1 MPVVE
6 CKGIGQFVM
15 NAANSQTWKTPV
27 IVLVAG
33 CLVSAVGFG
42 ARSGMGLYL
51 DPMTVE
57 LGWTR
62 ETYALA
68 MALQNIMWGIGLPI
82 AGAIVDRHGPV
93 WVIACGAVVYA
104 LGFWGM
110 TISDTSGMLYLTGGV
125 LTGAGIAF
133 TSFTLAI
140 AAMVRAVGPEK
151 RSLVMGLGTAAGSV
165 GQIVFSPFTQ
175 SMIGQFGWS
184 NALLIMGACTLC
196 IIPLALLLRNQ
207 LQVDEPDTVG
217 LTLTAA
223 LGEAFRHRGY
233 VLLTIGFFV
242 CGFHVTFI
250 MVHLPAYVVDLGLS
264 GSVAAW
270 CLALIG
276 VFNIIGS
283 IAVGLYG
290 QRHSNSNGLSF
301 IYAGRAIVITALLL
315 LPKTEFTLYLFAC
328 AMGLLWLSTVPLT
341 TGVVTRIFGVRYMAT
356 LFSVVFFSHQLGSFI
371 GVWLGGY
378 IHDLTGTYDAVWQ
391 AAIVLG
397 IVAAVLHVPIN
408 EKPLRRAASAAG

>member
-93 WVIACGAVVYA
+93 WVIASGAVVYA

-283 IAVGLYG
+283 IAVGFYG

>member
-1 MPVVE
+1 
-6 CKGIGQFVM
+6 M

-33 CLVSAVGFG
+33 CLVSVVGFG

-93 WVIACGAVVYA
+93 WVIASGAVVYA

-165 GQIVFSPFTQ
+165 GQIVLSPFTQ

-196 IIPLALLLRNQ
+196 IIPLAL
-207 LQVDEPDTVG
+207 
-217 LTLTAA
+217 
-223 LGEAFRHRGY
+223 
-233 VLLTIGFFV
+233 
-242 CGFHVTFI
+242 
-250 MVHLPAYVVDLGLS
+250 
-264 GSVAAW
+264 
-270 CLALIG
+270 
-276 VFNIIGS
+276 
-283 IAVGLYG
+283 
-290 QRHSNSNGLSF
+290 
-301 IYAGRAIVITALLL
+301 
-315 LPKTEFTLYLFAC
+315 
-328 AMGLLWLSTVPLT
+328 
-341 TGVVTRIFGVRYMAT
+341 
-356 LFSVVFFSHQLGSFI
+356 
-371 GVWLGGY
+371 
-378 IHDLTGTYDAVWQ
+378 
-391 AAIVLG
+391 
-397 IVAAVLHVPIN
+397 
-408 EKPLRRAASAAG
+408 

>member
-33 CLVSAVGFG
+33 CLVSVVGFG

-165 GQIVFSPFTQ
+165 GQIVLSPFTQ

-196 IIPLALLLRNQ
+196 IIPLALLLHNQ
-207 LQVDEPDTVG
+207 PQVDEPDTVG

-328 AMGLLWLSTVPLT
+328 AMGLLWLSTIPLT
-341 TGVVTRIFGVRYMAT
+341 TGVVIRIFGVRYMAT

>member
-1 MPVVE
+1 
-6 CKGIGQFVM
+6 
-15 NAANSQTWKTPV
+15 
-27 IVLVAG
+27 
-33 CLVSAVGFG
+33 
-42 ARSGMGLYL
+42 
-51 DPMTVE
+51 
-57 LGWTR
+57 
-62 ETYALA
+62 
-68 MALQNIMWGIGLPI
+68 LPI

-93 WVIACGAVVYA
+93 WVIASGAVVYA

-165 GQIVFSPFTQ
+165 GQIVLSPFTQ

-184 NALLIMGACTLC
+184 NALLIMGAVTLC
-196 IIPLALLLRNQ
+196 IIPLALLLPKQ

-328 AMGLLWLSTVPLT
+328 AMGLLWLSTIPLT
-341 TGVVTRIFGVRYMAT
+341 TGVVIRIFGVRYMAT

>member
-1 MPVVE
+1 MPAVDSKE
-6 CKGIGQFVM
+6 ISQFVM
-15 NAANSQTWKTPV
+15 NVANSQTWKTP
-27 IVLVAG
+27 IIILVAG

-51 DPMTVE
+51 DPMTVD

-93 WVIACGAVVYA
+93 WVIAIGAVIYA
-104 LGFWGM
+104 LGLWGM
-110 TISDTSGMLYLTGGV
+110 TLSDTSGMLYLTGGV

-140 AAMVRAVGPEK
+140 AAMVRAVGPER

-165 GQIVFSPFTQ
+165 GQIALSPFAQ

-184 NALLIMGACTLC
+184 NALLIMGVCTLC
-196 IIPLALLLRNQ
+196 IIPLAFLLPNHVNL
-207 LQVDEPDTVG
+207 DEPDTID

-223 LGEAFRHRGY
+223 LREAFRHRGY

-301 IYAGRAIVITALLL
+301 IYAGRAIVIAALLL
-315 LPKTEFTLYLFAC
+315 LPKTEFVLYLFAC
-328 AMGLLWLSTVPLT
+328 VMGLLWLSTVPLT

-356 LFSVVFFSHQLGSFI
+356 LFSVVFFSHQIGSFI

-391 AAIVLG
+391 TGIVLG
-397 IVAAVLHVPIN
+397 LVAAVLHVPIN
-408 EKPLRRAASAAG
+408 EKPLRRAVSALG

>member
-1 MPVVE
+1 MS
-6 CKGIGQFVM
+6 
-15 NAANSQTWKTPV
+15 SQNRKTSIV
-27 IVLVAG
+27 VLVAG
-33 CLVSAVGFG
+33 CLISVIGFG

-51 DPMTVE
+51 DPMTEE
-57 LGWTR
+57 LGWSR

-68 MALQNIMWGIGLPI
+68 MGLQNIMWGVGLPI
-82 AGAIVDRHGPV
+82 AGAIVDRYGPV
-93 WVIACGAVVYA
+93 WVIAGGAVLYA

-110 TISDTSGMLYLTGGV
+110 TSSDTSGMLYLTGGV

-140 AAMVRAVGPEK
+140 ATMVRAVGPER

-165 GQIVFSPFTQ
+165 GQIAFSPFSQ
-175 SMIGQFGWS
+175 SMISQYGWS
-184 NALLIMGACTLC
+184 NALLIMGVCTLC
-196 IIPLALLLRNQ
+196 IIPLALLLPNSPRFN
-207 LQVDEPDTVG
+207 EPDTVD

-223 LGEAFRHRGY
+223 LKEAFRHRGY
-233 VLLTIGFFV
+233 VLLTFGFFV

-276 VFNIIGS
+276 VFNIVGS
-283 IAVGLYG
+283 IAVGFYG
-290 QRHSNSNGLSF
+290 QQHSNSNGLSF
-301 IYAGRAIVITALLL
+301 IYAGRAIVIAALVLS
-315 LPKTEFTLYLFAC
+315 PKTEVVLYLFAC

-341 TGVVTRIFGVRYMAT
+341 TGVVTKIFGIRYMAT
-356 LFSVVFFSHQLGSFI
+356 LFAVVFFSHQLGSFI

-378 IHDLTGTYDAVWQ
+378 IHDLTGTYDAVWYVG
-391 AAIVLG
+391 IVLG
-397 IVAAVLHVPIN
+397 IVAATLHMPIN
-408 EKPLRRAASAAG
+408 ESAVKRVISAPG

>member
-1 MPVVE
+1 MPAVE

-184 NALLIMGACTLC
+184 DALLIMGACTLC

-356 LFSVVFFSHQLGSFI
+356 LFSVVFFSHQVGSFI

>member
-1 MPVVE
+1 
-6 CKGIGQFVM
+6 
-15 NAANSQTWKTPV
+15 
-27 IVLVAG
+27 
-33 CLVSAVGFG
+33 
-42 ARSGMGLYL
+42 MGLYL

-57 LGWTR
+57 FGWTR

-93 WVIACGAVVYA
+93 WVIAIGALIYA
-104 LGFWGM
+104 LGICGM
-110 TISDTSGMLYLTGGV
+110 TVSDTSGMLYLTGGV

-140 AAMVRAVGPEK
+140 AAMVRAVGPER

-165 GQIVFSPFTQ
+165 GQIALSPFAQ
-175 SMIGQFGWS
+175 SMIGQFGWN

-196 IIPLALLLRNQ
+196 IIPLAFLLPNHGKF
-207 LQVDEPDTVG
+207 DEPDTID
-217 LTLTAA
+217 LTLRAA
-223 LGEAFRHRGY
+223 LREAFRHRGY

-315 LPKTEFTLYLFAC
+315 LPKTEFVLYLFAC
-328 AMGLLWLSTVPLT
+328 SMGLLWLSTVPLT

-356 LFSVVFFSHQLGSFI
+356 LFSVVFFSHQIGSFI

-391 AAIVLG
+391 TGIVLG

-408 EKPLRRAASAAG
+408 EKASQKGSQCGSDNWITALNNARIDRWSCPDGGVDLVENNASQLPF

>member
-1 MPVVE
+1 MAVVE
-6 CKGIGQFVM
+6 CKRINQFLM
-15 NAANSQTWKTPV
+15 NVANSQTWKTPV

-33 CLVSAVGFG
+33 CLVSVVGFG
-42 ARSGMGLYL
+42 VRSGMGLYL

-93 WVIACGAVVYA
+93 WVIAGGAVIYA
-104 LGFWGM
+104 IGIWGM
-110 TISDTSGMLYLTGGV
+110 TLSDTSGMLYLTGGV

-140 AAMVRAVGPEK
+140 AAMVRAVGPER

-165 GQIVFSPFTQ
+165 GQITLSPFAQ
-175 SMIGQFGWS
+175 SMIGQFGWN

-196 IIPLALLLRNQ
+196 IIPLALLLPNHAKF
-207 LQVDEPDTVG
+207 DEPDTVD

-223 LGEAFRHRGY
+223 LMEAFRHRGY

-283 IAVGLYG
+283 ISVGLYG

-301 IYAGRAIVITALLL
+301 IYAGRAIVIAALLL
-315 LPKTEFTLYLFAC
+315 LPKTEFTLYLFSC
-328 AMGLLWLSTVPLT
+328 AMGLLWLSTIPLT

-356 LFSVVFFSHQLGSFI
+356 LFAVVFFSHQIGSFI

-391 AAIVLG
+391 TGIVLG
-397 IVAAVLHVPIN
+397 IVAAVLHVPID
-408 EKPLRRAASAAG
+408 EKPLRRAASTAG

>member
-1 MPVVE
+1 MRPVQPDRVY
-6 CKGIGQFVM
+6 GFVIATE
-15 NAANSQTWKTPV
+15 NRQTWKTPA

-33 CLVSAVGFG
+33 CLISAVGFG
-42 ARSGMGLYL
+42 ARSGMGLFL

-57 LGWTR
+57 LGWNR

-68 MALQNIMWGIGLPI
+68 MALQNIAWGICLPI
-82 AGAIVDRHGPV
+82 AGAAVDRYGSV
-93 WVIACGAVVYA
+93 WVIAGGAVIYA

-110 TISDTSGMLYLTGGV
+110 AISDTGGMLYLTGGV
-125 LTGAGIAF
+125 LSGAGIAC

-140 AAMVRAVGPEK
+140 AAMVRAVGPER

-165 GQIVFSPFTQ
+165 GQIVFSPFAQ
-175 SMIGQFGWS
+175 GMIGQFGWS
-184 NALLIMGACTLC
+184 NGLLIMGACTLC
-196 IIPLALLLRNQ
+196 IIPLALLLPNRPT
-207 LQVDEPDTVG
+207 LDEPDTID
-217 LTLTAA
+217 LTLKAA

-233 VLLTIGFFV
+233 VLLTVGFFV
-242 CGFHVTFI
+242 CGFHVSFI
-250 MVHLPAYVVDLGLS
+250 MIHLPAYVADLGLS
-264 GSVAAW
+264 GNVAAW

-301 IYAGRAIVITALLL
+301 IYAARALVITALLL

-356 LFSVVFFSHQLGSFI
+356 LFSVVFLSHQWGGFI

-378 IHDLTGTYDAVWQ
+378 LHDLTGTYDTVWR
-391 AAIVLG
+391 AAIILA
-397 IVAAVLHVPIN
+397 IVAAVLHAPIN
-408 EKPLRRAASAAG
+408 EKPLRRAVRTVG